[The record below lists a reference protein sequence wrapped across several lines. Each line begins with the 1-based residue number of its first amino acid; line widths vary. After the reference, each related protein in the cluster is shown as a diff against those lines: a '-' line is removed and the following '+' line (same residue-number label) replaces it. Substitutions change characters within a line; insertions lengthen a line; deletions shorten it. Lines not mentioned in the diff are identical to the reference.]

1 TGPHE
6 GIIGASRDTVIE
18 KFLTGMPAYFTS
30 QEGRGQL
37 NAVILELCEKTGKA
51 ISIVR
56 INSVEKD

>member
-1 TGPHE
+1 
-6 GIIGASRDTVIE
+6 
-18 KFLTGMPAYFTS
+18 MPAYFTS